1 MNHKLRVFVR
11 MDVDPANVTLE
22 ITGCVT
28 PSDSDALMHIVR
40 RASRL
45 AAGADVVIDLH
56 GTSHLD
62 PELLLDL
69 RRLAEAG
76 HLPGPALSPDA
87 GPSGAVVPLRLILD
101 EPAELPICLLHV
113 GSDAVVLAGL
123 DTGLATRPD
132 AGFETVLDT
141 GIGPGLR
148 VGLDAELG
156 AAHVP
161 LATETGSATDFG
173 SMDGLALSEYF
184 EDTLDPVATV
194 RALSDTALCRLAD
207 ALYRH
212 LDTSTPLYG
221 AHTWY
226 ELAAEELQNRH
237 LADGDDQADGD
248 GLADGDDQAG
258 GDGDGLA
265 DGEELA
271 PDTALA

>member
-22 ITGCVT
+22 ITGCIT

-45 AAGADVVIDLH
+45 AAGAEVVIDLH

-76 HLPGPALSPDA
+76 HLPSPALSPDA
-87 GPSGAVVPLRLILD
+87 GDSGAAVPFRLILD

-113 GSDAVVLAGL
+113 GGDGVVLAGL
-123 DTGLATRPD
+123 DAGLETR
-132 AGFETVLDT
+132 AGAAFETGMDA
-141 GIGPGLR
+141 GIGPGLET
-148 VGLDAELG
+148 GMDAGLG
-156 AAHVP
+156 AANSP
-161 LATETGSATDFG
+161 LAAETGFGDFG
-173 SMDGLALSEYF
+173 TMDGLALSEYF
-184 EDTLDPVATV
+184 EGTLDPVATV

-212 LDTSTPLYG
+212 LDTRTPLYG

-237 LADGDDQADGD
+237 VADGD
-248 GLADGDDQAG
+248 GLADGDELA
-258 GDGDGLA
+258 DGDGA
-265 DGEELA
+265 AGDELA

>member
-11 MDVDPANVTLE
+11 LDVDPANVTLE
-22 ITGCVT
+22 LTGCIT

-45 AAGADVVIDLH
+45 AAGADVIIDLH

-76 HLPGPALSPDA
+76 HLPAPAPSPDA
-87 GPSGAVVPLRLILD
+87 GHSAAAVPFRLILD
-101 EPAELPICLLHV
+101 EPAELPICLQHV

-123 DTGLATRPD
+123 DTGLEPRED
-132 AGFETVLDT
+132 AGLNVVLDA
-141 GIGPGLR
+141 G
-148 VGLDAELG
+148 LG
-156 AAHVP
+156 AANIP
-161 LATETGSATDFG
+161 LAAETGGVTDFG
-173 SMDGLALSEYF
+173 TMDGLALSEYF

-194 RALSDTALCRLAD
+194 QALSDTALCRLAD

-212 LDTSTPLYG
+212 LDTSSPLYG

-237 LADGDDQADGD
+237 LADDDDG
-248 GLADGDDQAG
+248 GLADGD
-258 GDGDGLA
+258 
-265 DGEELA
+265 ELA

>member
-22 ITGCVT
+22 ISGCVA
-28 PSDSDALMHIVR
+28 PSDSAALMHIVR
-40 RASRL
+40 RACRL
-45 AAGADVVIDLH
+45 AAGAEVVIDLH

-62 PELLLDL
+62 PEVLLDL

-76 HLPGPALSPDA
+76 HLPTPDA
-87 GPSGAVVPLRLILD
+87 GDSGAAVPFRLTLD

-113 GSDAVVLAGL
+113 GADAEVLGGLDAGL
-123 DTGLATRPD
+123 QTRVD
-132 AGFETVLDT
+132 AGFET
-141 GIGPGLR
+141 
-148 VGLDAELG
+148 GLDSGLG
-156 AAHVP
+156 AANSP
-161 LATETGSATDFG
+161 LAAETGSVSDFG
-173 SMDGLALSEYF
+173 TIDGLVLSEYF

-194 RALSDTALCRLAD
+194 RALSDAALCRLAD

-212 LDTSTPLYG
+212 LDTSSPSYG

-237 LADGDDQADGD
+237 LADGDGPAED
-248 GLADGDDQAG
+248 
-258 GDGDGLA
+258 
-265 DGEELA
+265 ELA

>member
-22 ITGCVT
+22 LTGCIT

-45 AAGADVVIDLH
+45 AAGAEVVIDLH

-69 RRLAEAG
+69 RRLADAG
-76 HLPGPALSPDA
+76 HLPSP
-87 GPSGAVVPLRLILD
+87 GSGHSGAAVPFRLTLD
-101 EPAELPICLLHV
+101 EPAELPICLQHV

-123 DTGLATRPD
+123 DTGLETRAG
-132 AGFETVLDT
+132 AGFETVLDA
-141 GIGPGLR
+141 GIGPGLET
-148 VGLDAELG
+148 GLDGGLEPANS
-156 AAHVP
+156 P
-161 LATETGSATDFG
+161 LAAETGSVLDFG
-173 SMDGLALSEYF
+173 TMDGLALSDYF

-237 LADGDDQADGD
+237 LADGDGEADEPAEEPADELADGD
-248 GLADGDDQAG
+248 GGGLADGD
-258 GDGDGLA
+258 
-265 DGEELA
+265 ELA

>member
-11 MDVDPANVTLE
+11 LDVDPANVTLE
-22 ITGCVT
+22 LTGCIT

-76 HLPGPALSPDA
+76 HLPVPAPSPDA
-87 GPSGAVVPLRLILD
+87 GHSGAAVPFRLILD
-101 EPAELPICLLHV
+101 EPAELPICLQHV

-123 DTGLATRPD
+123 DTGLEPRVGT
-132 AGFETVLDT
+132 GFETVLDAGT
-141 GIGPGLR
+141 GTGLK
-148 VGLDAELG
+148 VGLDAGLG
-156 AAHVP
+156 AANIP
-161 LATETGSATDFG
+161 LAAETGSVTDFG
-173 SMDGLALSEYF
+173 TMDGLALSEYF

-194 RALSDTALCRLAD
+194 QALSDTALCRLAD

-212 LDTSTPLYG
+212 LDTSSPLYG

-237 LADGDDQADGD
+237 LADGD
-248 GLADGDDQAG
+248 GLADGDELA
-258 GDGDGLA
+258 DGDDGGLA
-265 DGEELA
+265 DGDELA

>member
-22 ITGCVT
+22 ITGCIT
-28 PSDSDALMHIVR
+28 PSDSDALMHVVR

-45 AAGADVVIDLH
+45 AAGADVIIDLR

-76 HLPGPALSPDA
+76 HLPTPALSPDA
-87 GPSGAVVPLRLILD
+87 GHSGAAVPFRLILD

-123 DTGLATRPD
+123 GTGLETRDD
-132 AGFETVLDT
+132 AGFESVLDS
-141 GIGPGLR
+141 GIGPGLN
-148 VGLDAELG
+148 VGLDAGLEP
-156 AAHVP
+156 ANSP
-161 LATETGSATDFG
+161 LAAETGSVVDFG
-173 SMDGLALSEYF
+173 TMDGLALSDYF

-212 LDTSTPLYG
+212 LDTSSPLYG

-237 LADGDDQADGD
+237 LADGDDDGRAAGDELADGD
-248 GLADGDDQAG
+248 GGDLADGD
-258 GDGDGLA
+258 
-265 DGEELA
+265 ELA

>member
-11 MDVDPANVTLE
+11 MDADPANVTLE
-22 ITGCVT
+22 LTGCIT

-45 AAGADVVIDLH
+45 AAGSEVVIDLH
-56 GTSHLD
+56 GASHLD

-76 HLPGPALSPDA
+76 HLPAPDA
-87 GPSGAVVPLRLILD
+87 GHSGAGAPLRLILD
-101 EPAELPICLLHV
+101 EPVELPICLLHV

-123 DTGLATRPD
+123 NTGLETRAD
-132 AGFETVLDT
+132 AGFETVLDA
-141 GIGPGLR
+141 GIGPGLK
-148 VGLDAELG
+148 VGLDAGLG
-156 AAHVP
+156 AANIP
-161 LATETGSATDFG
+161 LAAETGSVTDFG
-173 SMDGLALSEYF
+173 TMDGLALSDYF

-212 LDTSTPLYG
+212 LDTSSPLYG

-237 LADGDDQADGD
+237 LADGDSDGRAAGDELADGD
-248 GLADGDDQAG
+248 GLADG
-258 GDGDGLA
+258 GDLA
-265 DGEELA
+265 DGDELA

>member
-11 MDVDPANVTLE
+11 MDGDPANVTLE
-22 ITGCVT
+22 LTGCIT
-28 PSDSDALMHIVR
+28 PSDADALMHIVR

-45 AAGADVVIDLH
+45 AAGAEVVIDLH

-62 PELLLDL
+62 PELLLGL
-69 RRLAEAG
+69 RRLAEVG
-76 HLPGPALSPDA
+76 HLPDPTLSPEA
-87 GPSGAVVPLRLILD
+87 GHSGEVVPFRLILD

-123 DTGLATRPD
+123 DTGLATRADP
-132 AGFETVLDT
+132 GFETVLDA
-141 GIGPGLR
+141 GIGPGLK
-148 VGLDAELG
+148 VGLDAGLEP
-156 AAHVP
+156 ANTP
-161 LATETGSATDFG
+161 LAAETGGVNDFG
-173 SMDGLALSEYF
+173 AMDGLALSDYF

-212 LDTSTPLYG
+212 LDTSTPLFG

-237 LADGDDQADGD
+237 LADGDELADGD
-248 GLADGDDQAG
+248 GPAGD
-258 GDGDGLA
+258 
-265 DGEELA
+265 ELA